1 VPLEAVMS
9 KTTAGKGLVVA
20 AALAAC
26 GGPGADPEPAWGSPG
41 ETVVVIPTDPELH
54 RLLLNADETWEGVGV
69 RPGAIEVAP
78 PGTDAAADGWRV
90 MWSSVGDLSAMW
102 GERGVAGAVYWPG
115 RIVFIARDVPS
126 DLPARVVVHELGHL
140 LAPDR
145 DDLLCNGPDGAMA
158 GVMCDGIAA
167 PLLTHADVD
176 WICSS
181 ANEPCRSETSQ

>member
-1 VPLEAVMS
+1 M
-9 KTTAGKGLVVA
+9 GLA

-26 GGPGADPEPAWGSPG
+26 GGPGADPAPSWGDTD
-41 ETVVVIPTDPELH
+41 ETVVVVPTDPELH

-69 RPGAIEVAP
+69 RPGAIEVAT
-78 PGTDAAADGWRV
+78 PGAVAADGDWRI

-102 GERGVAGAVYWPG
+102 GESGVAGAVYWPG
-115 RIVFIARDVPS
+115 RIVFIARDVAS
-126 DLPARVVVHELGHL
+126 DLPARVVIHEIGHL

-145 DDLLCNGPDGAMA
+145 DDLVCPAEIGGAAA
-158 GVMCDGIAA
+158 GMMCDGMAA

-181 ANEPCRSETSQ
+181 ETQPCRSDLVAQ